1 MGRAYYMQPT
11 FSGGVFAPMVQ
22 GRIDSE
28 RYATGLRQCENFIIH
43 KFGSLSNRTG
53 FSFLGGAK
61 HNDYRCRLVPF
72 IYSNDQAYV
81 LEFGK
86 EYIRFWNSDG
96 TQLLSGSSPLEVV
109 TPYGVDDLRKL
120 RFMQSADKVFI
131 ACEGYKPRVLS
142 RDTATT
148 WSINTFSMTVE
159 PFLTQNL
166 DDDVKITPSAV
177 SGTITL
183 TANSNIFKEGHVG
196 SMWRLDQNMSGGSV
210 TLEVTPPGEGEED
223 PAYTSDSITCGADTE
238 WHLVTHGADWV
249 GRVAVE
255 RSYDNGTTWLQ
266 VRSYEH
272 RSSESNYS
280 VYITEPEQCLVRI
293 HVQELT
299 SGTIE
304 ADLTVEPY
312 VAVGYVTITAYT
324 DAKHVTASVD
334 TKKPIGNTNA
344 TEMWWESAW
353 NDENGYPAAVAFYE
367 DRLVFAGT
375 KHSPRGVWMSKAG
388 DYHNFGTSSPKSEDD
403 DSIQITLTSRKMSM
417 IHTLV
422 TMRQSLMAFSED
434 GVNTIGYADASLT
447 PSSVTQRAESYFGAK
462 DVDPLIVGSQCIY
475 VQEVG
480 GAVRDIGYDYV
491 QDAYNGDEVSLF
503 ASHLVS
509 SSAPVEM
516 AFQSEPDSIIWFIR
530 EDGALLSCTYMRE
543 QKMVAWAKHET
554 QGQFESVCVI
564 PYANNARVWA
574 AVKRE
579 VNGSTV
585 RYIERMTLRL
595 PTPDPADQTYLDSA
609 YTYDGTATNTLSI
622 PHLAGCKVRVVLDG
636 NLLPDYTVGS
646 DGALTLERSG
656 QKIVVGLGYT
666 SKLETLN
673 IESQGFVRQG
683 VMQGHK
689 VQIVEVILR
698 LLNSRGGKV
707 GSDEE
712 HLDEWQKRLKT
723 DWLGQPLELFTGDA
737 ALVGNFTNDDGGRV
751 MLVQDT
757 PMPFTLLAIMM
768 GVRVSDG

>member
-1 MGRAYYMQPT
+1 MGRAYYIQPT
-11 FSGGVFAPMVQ
+11 FSGGAFDPMVQ

-28 RYATGLRQCENFIIH
+28 RYATGLKQCENFIIH
-43 KFGSLSNRTG
+43 KFGSVSNRTG
-53 FSFLGGAK
+53 FSYLGGAK

-86 EYIRFWNSDG
+86 EYIRFWNSGG
-96 TQLLSGSSPLEVV
+96 TQLMNSSTPLELS

-120 RFMQSADKVFI
+120 RFVQSADKVFI

-142 RDTATT
+142 RDSATS
-148 WSINTFSMTVE
+148 WSISTFTMTVE
-159 PFLTQNL
+159 PFLSQNL

-183 TANSNIFKEGHVG
+183 TATSNIFKSGHVG

-210 TLEVTPPGEGEED
+210 KMEVSASDVD
-223 PAYTSDSITCGADTE
+223 PVYTSDSITCGAGTE

-266 VRSYEH
+266 VSSYEH
-272 RSSESNYS
+272 KANESNFS
-280 VYITEPEQCLVRI
+280 VYIKESEQCLVRI

-299 SGTIE
+299 ADKIE

-312 VAVGYVTITAYT
+312 VNVGYVTITAYT
-324 DAKHVTASVD
+324 DAKHVTATVD
-334 TKKPIGNTNA
+334 TKQPIGNTDA
-344 TEMWWESAW
+344 TPMWWESAW
-353 NDENGYPAAVAFYE
+353 NDANGYPAAVAFYE

-375 KHSPRGVWMSKAG
+375 KNSPRSVWMSKAG
-388 DYHNFGTSSPKSEDD
+388 DYNNFATSSPTSEDD
-403 DSIQITLTSRKMSM
+403 DSIQIVLTSRKMAM

-422 TMRQSLMAFSED
+422 PMRQSLMAFSED
-434 GVNTIGYADASLT
+434 GVNTIGYAESSLT

-462 DVDPLIVGSQCIY
+462 DIAPLIVGAQCIY

-503 ASHLVS
+503 AAHLVNT
-509 SSAPVEM
+509 ATPVEM
-516 AFQSEPDSIIWFIR
+516 AYQQEPDSVIWFVR
-530 EDGALLSCTYMRE
+530 DDGALLSCTYMRE
-543 QKMVAWAKHET
+543 QKMVAWSKHET

-595 PTPDPADQTYLDSA
+595 PTTDPADQTYLDSA
-609 YTYDGTATNTLSI
+609 YTYDGTATNTLTI

-646 DGALTLERSG
+646 DGALALERSG
-656 QKIVVGLGYT
+656 EKIVVGLGYT

-673 IESQGFVRQG
+673 IETQGFVRQG

-689 VQIVEVILR
+689 VQITEVILR
-698 LLNSRGGKV
+698 LLNSRGGKI
-707 GSDEE
+707 GSDED

-737 ALVGNFTNDDGGRV
+737 ALVGNFTNETGGRM
-751 MLVQDT
+751 MLVQDV

>member
-1 MGRAYYMQPT
+1 
-11 FSGGVFAPMVQ
+11 
-22 GRIDSE
+22 
-28 RYATGLRQCENFIIH
+28 
-43 KFGSLSNRTG
+43 
-53 FSFLGGAK
+53 
-61 HNDYRCRLVPF
+61 
-72 IYSNDQAYV
+72 
-81 LEFGK
+81 
-86 EYIRFWNSDG
+86 
-96 TQLLSGSSPLEVV
+96 LEVV

-120 RFMQSADKVFI
+120 RFVQSADKVFI

-148 WSINTFSMTVE
+148 WSINVFSMTVE

-166 DDDVKITPSAV
+166 DDEVKITPSAV

-183 TANSNIFKEGHVG
+183 TANSDIFKEGHVG

-210 TLEVTPPGEGEED
+210 NLTVTPPGEGEDE

-312 VAVGYVTITAYT
+312 VNVGYVTITAYT

-403 DSIQITLTSRKMSM
+403 DSIQIVLTSRKMSI

-422 TMRQSLMAFSED
+422 PMRQALMAFSED
-434 GVNTIGYADASLT
+434 GVNTISYSDSALT

-462 DVDPLIVGSQCIY
+462 EIEPLIVGSQCVY

-491 QDAYNGDEVSLF
+491 QDAYSGDEVSLF
-503 ASHLVS
+503 SSFLVNES
-509 SSAPVEM
+509 TPAEM
-516 AFQSEPDSIIWFIR
+516 AYQSEPDSIIWFVR
-530 EDGALLSCTYMRE
+530 EDGQLLSCTYMRE
-543 QKMVAWAKHET
+543 QKMVAWAHHTT
-554 QGQFESVCVI
+554 QGEFESVCAI
-564 PYANNARVWA
+564 PYNNNSRVWA
-574 AVKRE
+574 AVKRT
-579 VNGSTV
+579 VNGQTV
-585 RYIERMTLRL
+585 RYIECMTNRL
-595 PTPDPADQTYLDSA
+595 PTENPADQIYMDAAKVVEANPAES
-609 YTYDGTATNTLSI
+609 TLTV
-622 PHLAGCKVRVVLDG
+622 PHLAGCTVRVLLDG
-636 NLLPDYTVGS
+636 NLLPDYKVGA
-646 DGALTLERSG
+646 DGTLTLERAG
-656 QKIVVGLGYT
+656 NKIVVGLGYT
-666 SKLETLN
+666 SKLQTVN

-689 VQIVEVILR
+689 LQIAEIILR
-698 LLNSRGGKV
+698 LLNTRGGKV

-712 HLDEWQKRLKT
+712 HLDEWQRRTRL
-723 DWLGQPLELFTGDA
+723 DFLGNAMELYTGDVH
-737 ALVGNFTNDDGGRV
+737 LVGNFTKEEGGNV
-751 MLVQDT
+751 MLVQDV

-768 GVRVSDG
+768 GVKVSDG